1 MDTTKS
7 PKWELMRAPYTEAKP
22 LLGLEYVPPVRVF
35 NSKDTGTKRWV
46 YAITEE
52 VFEIAGFP
60 VFTAPTVVGLDFET
74 YCELDINEVGLHKY
88 INHPSF
94 RPLTASVVYRDN
106 GQVTEEV
113 FDFVIYPEAHL
124 PEFAT
129 VIISMVDSD
138 SILAAHNAGFE
149 RAVLERMGLP
159 VPIVSDTAVI
169 SRGWGGS
176 SKLEFAA
183 KQFLGMNKLESGH
196 HLIKKFCRGPQPPKK
211 EHVQADQD
219 WAEFRKYNRRDARLS
234 FELHHQY
241 GYLFFRNEVSNEFVT
256 SRMNK
261 TGWHVDMKMVK
272 EMQTRYL
279 VNKDEM
285 VSKFRKDY
293 GVPNFNFNSLKDMK
307 EWCNS
312 RGVKATSFAEDKVND
327 LVRKVGDKVQQFE
340 DSAAN
345 NIPQPYSPQKFV
357 DYCEVLEMLKVKQAL
372 GGSSLTKLVKIM
384 ELTSEDNKL
393 RHQYM
398 HVGAGQTFR
407 TSGTGVQMQNL
418 KRMHGRTDVDTLFDS
433 EEHWTNDQ
441 MASNI
446 RQVFVADSPESRLI
460 VGDFSS
466 VESRGLAY
474 LADEQWKLDEY
485 RRGKDMYKVLADR
498 QYHVGYDNIT
508 KDQRTFGK
516 VGELSCGYGA
526 GAGAVQ
532 SFAKGMGVILSDYE
546 ATEVV
551 NSWRTLNPK
560 IVKFWGV
567 LDEALHAFV
576 NGNMVSVPLAG
587 GKFFL
592 EFALRSTPPSLEA
605 QHPGARTLVL
615 IMRAPRG
622 DTIMSRVIQGL
633 YLRGRDVCYYKA
645 GETIGGQPW
654 KAFYMDPK
662 TKERKFYKI
671 YGGKLAGILT
681 QSFCRE
687 LFFESLRKISH
698 VADQM
703 GVTVIGQFHDEI
715 VINWNPSLANQTLSE
730 TMARIEL
737 AMTSSEM
744 SPDFP
749 LAAEIKYDYRYTK

>member
-1 MDTTKS
+1 MNILKNEESESETS
-7 PKWELMRAPYTEAKP
+7 PYPGLKP
-22 LLGLEYVPPVRVF
+22 LRGLEYVPPVRTSYKV
-35 NSKDTGTKRWV
+35 DGTRTWV

-52 VFEIAGFP
+52 MYELKGRTFLQ
-60 VFTAPTVVGLDFET
+60 PTSVVGLDFET
-74 YCELDINEVGLHKY
+74 YCELDINKVGLHRY
-88 INHPSF
+88 IYHPSF
-94 RPLTASVVYRDN
+94 RPLTAAIVYNVAGNYGR
-106 GQVTEEV
+106 ELY
-113 FDFVIYPEAHL
+113 DFVINPDTDL
-124 PEFAT
+124 PKFADAIFE
-129 VIISMVDSD
+129 IINTASV
-138 SILAAHNAGFE
+138 LAAHNAGFE
-149 RAVLERMGLP
+149 REVLHRMGLS
-159 VPIVSDTAVI
+159 VPTVSDTAVI

-183 KQFLGMNKLESGH
+183 KQFLGKSKLESGR
-196 HLIKKFCRGPQPPKK
+196 HLLNKFSTGPQPPQR
-211 EHVQADQD
+211 EDVLADPD
-219 WAEFRKYNRRDARLS
+219 WVEFCKYNMRDAQLS
-234 FELHHQY
+234 YDLHSQY
-241 GYLFFRNEVSNEFVT
+241 GYLFFHEELVNERVT

-285 VSKFRKDY
+285 VSKFRKDF
-293 GVPNFNFNSLKDMK
+293 GLPNFNFNSLKDMK

-327 LVRKVGDKVQQFE
+327 LVRKVSDKVQQFE

-345 NIPQPYSPQKFV
+345 NTPRPYSHQKFL

-384 ELTSEDNKL
+384 ELTSEDDKL

-418 KRMHGRTDVDTLFDS
+418 KRMHGRADVDTLFDS
-433 EEHWTNDQ
+433 DEHWTNDQ

-446 RQVFVADSPESRLI
+446 RQVFVADAPESRLI

-532 SFAKGMGVILSDYE
+532 SFAKGMGVILSDDE
-546 ATEVV
+546 AAEVV

-567 LDEALHAFV
+567 LDDALHAFV
-576 NGNMVSVPLAG
+576 NGNEVSVSLAE

-592 EFALRSTPPSLEA
+592 EFNLGPIPPSLSA

-615 IMRAPRG
+615 SLQYPDKSVIMA
-622 DTIMSRVIQGL
+622 RVIQGL

-687 LFFESLRKISH
+687 LFFESLRKISTA
-698 VADQM
+698 ADQI
-703 GVTVIGQFHDEI
+703 GITVVGQFHDEI
-715 VINWNPSLANQTLSE
+715 VINWNPSIARLPLQQTME
-730 TMARIEL
+730 WVQHF
-737 AMTSSEM
+737 MTYSDKF
-744 SPDFP
+744 PDFP